1 VSVHVPGY
9 GVFTIPHSPV
19 RSGVIESTEYLA
31 GTSGANIPHLSMRV
45 SCKHCGIEKRYEG
58 MTGGDGA
65 LLAERTEG
73 IATVAHVLAFCQ
85 AAERIAGCQP
95 TRTAGPGPAAARRA
109 RADRQPGGPGAEE

>member
-1 VSVHVPGY
+1 VPGY
-9 GVFTIPHSPV
+9 GLFTIPHSPV

-65 LLAERTEG
+65 LLAER
-73 IATVAHVLAFCQ
+73 
-85 AAERIAGCQP
+85 IAGCQP